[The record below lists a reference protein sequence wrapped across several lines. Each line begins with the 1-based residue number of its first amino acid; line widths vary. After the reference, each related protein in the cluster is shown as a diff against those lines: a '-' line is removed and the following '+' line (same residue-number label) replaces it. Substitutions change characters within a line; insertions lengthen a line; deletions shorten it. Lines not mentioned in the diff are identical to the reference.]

1 MLNVISEG
9 NRSLSNP
16 SYNNNSNERHHTQRP
31 TKFFLIVS
39 LFVIAVSILAVY
51 STFSASDYSLKKDDM
66 HTHAIIHLVKS
77 NDWLNDYEEQK
88 LGEKILQSQI
98 DNVNITLQNNN
109 NPSTSSSTTTSST
122 QKQADNYLHKYGS
135 YIDTLH
141 ADKSVEGSLA
151 NLQYK
156 EELEK
161 NEYEKTLNNISGTSK
176 IIMTYEL
183 ATILLIIGAGL
194 AGTSE
199 VTKNKL
205 VAYPGFV
212 IGGAGIITLLL
223 FLFTG
228 TTL

>member
-1 MLNVISEG
+1 M
-9 NRSLSNP
+9 SNP
-16 SYNNNSNERHHTQRP
+16 SYNNNQQHTHHLAR
-31 TKFFLIVS
+31 FFLIVS

-51 STFSASDYSLKKDDM
+51 STISASEYDLKKDDM
-66 HTHAIIHLVKS
+66 HTHAIVHLVKS

-109 NPSTSSSTTTSST
+109 NNVSTLDATTT
-122 QKQADNYLHKYGS
+122 QKQANNYLHKYKS

-151 NLQYK
+151 NLKNK
-156 EELEK
+156 EQIEK
-161 NEYEKTLNNISGTSK
+161 SEYEKTLNNISETSK
-176 IIMTYEL
+176 TIMTYEL
-183 ATILLIIGAGL
+183 VTILLIVGAGL

-205 VAYPGFV
+205 VGYPGFV
-212 IGGAGIITLLL
+212 VGGIGIIILLL

-228 TTL
+228 ITV

>member
-1 MLNVISEG
+1 M
-9 NRSLSNP
+9 SNT
-16 SYNNNSNERHHTQRP
+16 SYNNNQQHTHNP
-31 TKFFLIVS
+31 TKFFLVVS
-39 LFVIAVSILAVY
+39 LFIIALSIMAVY
-51 STFSASDYSLKKDDM
+51 STISASEYSLKKDDM
-66 HTHAIIHLVKS
+66 HTHAIVHLVKS

-109 NPSTSSSTTTSST
+109 NTSNAIT
-122 QKQADNYLHKYGS
+122 QKQANDYLHKYRS

-156 EELEK
+156 EQIEES
-161 NEYEKTLNNISGTSK
+161 EYEKTLNNISETSK
-176 IIMTYEL
+176 IITTYEL
-183 ATILLIIGAGL
+183 VAIVLIVGAGL

-199 VTKNKL
+199 VTKNKM

-212 IGGAGIITLLL
+212 IGGAGIIIIIL
-223 FLFTG
+223 FLVTG
-228 TTL
+228 ATV

>member
-1 MLNVISEG
+1 M
-9 NRSLSNP
+9 SNP
-16 SYNNNSNERHHTQRP
+16 SSCNNNQQHTHYLAR
-31 TKFFLIVS
+31 FFLIVS
-39 LFVIAVSILAVY
+39 LFVMAVSIMAVY
-51 STFSASDYSLKKDDM
+51 STISASEYDLKKDDM
-66 HTHAIIHLVKS
+66 HTHAIVHLVKS

-98 DNVNITLQNNN
+98 DNVNITLHNNTTGIKPANNN
-109 NPSTSSSTTTSST
+109 
-122 QKQADNYLHKYGS
+122 YLKKYKS
-135 YIDTLH
+135 YIDALH

-156 EELEK
+156 SEVE
-161 NEYEKTLNNISGTSK
+161 NSEYDKTLNNISETSK

-183 ATILLIIGAGL
+183 VTILLIVGAGL

-205 VAYPGFV
+205 IAYTGFTVGGSGV
-212 IGGAGIITLLL
+212 IILSL

-228 TTL
+228 TTV

>member
-1 MLNVISEG
+1 M
-9 NRSLSNP
+9 SNPP
-16 SYNNNSNERHHTQRP
+16 SYNNNQQHTHHHLTR
-31 TKFFLIVS
+31 FFLIVS
-39 LFVIAVSILAVY
+39 LFVMAASIMAVY
-51 STFSASDYSLKKDDM
+51 STISASEYDLKKDDM
-66 HTHAIIHLVKS
+66 HTHAIVHLVKS

-98 DNVNITLQNNN
+98 DNVNITLQNN
-109 NPSTSSSTTTSST
+109 TTDI
-122 QKQADNYLHKYGS
+122 KPANNYLNKYKS

-156 EELEK
+156 SEVEEG
-161 NEYEKTLNNISGTSK
+161 EYDKTLNNISETSK

-183 ATILLIIGAGL
+183 VTILLIVGAGL

-205 VAYPGFV
+205 VAYPGFAV
-212 IGGAGIITLLL
+212 GSTGIIILLLLL
-223 FLFTG
+223 FAG
-228 TTL
+228 TTV

>member
-1 MLNVISEG
+1 M
-9 NRSLSNP
+9 SNP
-16 SYNNNSNERHHTQRP
+16 SSHNDNHHHLAR
-31 TKFFLIVS
+31 FFLIVS
-39 LFVIAVSILAVY
+39 LFVMAVSIMAVY
-51 STFSASDYSLKKDDM
+51 STISASEYDLKKDDM
-66 HTHAIIHLVKS
+66 HTHAIVHLVKS

-98 DNVNITLQNNN
+98 DNVNITMQNNTAN
-109 NPSTSSSTTTSST
+109 IKPAN
-122 QKQADNYLHKYGS
+122 NYLNKYKS

-156 EELEK
+156 SEVE
-161 NEYEKTLNNISGTSK
+161 NSEYDKTLNNISETSK

-183 ATILLIIGAGL
+183 VTILLIVGAGL

-205 VAYPGFV
+205 VAYPGFAV
-212 IGGAGIITLLL
+212 GGLGIIILLL

-228 TTL
+228 T

>member
-1 MLNVISEG
+1 M
-9 NRSLSNP
+9 SNP
-16 SYNNNSNERHHTQRP
+16 SHNNNNHKQQPHRP
-31 TKFFLIVS
+31 TKFFSVVS
-39 LFVIAVSILAVY
+39 LFVIAMSILVVY
-51 STFSASDYSLKKDDM
+51 STITASEYGLKKDDM
-66 HTHAIIHLVKS
+66 HTHAIVHLVKS

-109 NPSTSSSTTTSST
+109 NTSNAIT
-122 QKQADNYLHKYGS
+122 QKQANDYLHKYRS

-156 EELEK
+156 EQIEES
-161 NEYEKTLNNISGTSK
+161 EYEKTLNNISETSK

-183 ATILLIIGAGL
+183 VAIVLIVGAGL

-199 VTKNKL
+199 VTKNKM

-212 IGGAGIITLLL
+212 IGCAGIIIIIL
-223 FLFTG
+223 FLVTG
-228 TTL
+228 ATV